1 MYSILMD
8 TVTKSFYMEPRSVE
22 FVAFSSPIK
31 CQRKPQNSRLIETE
45 YTDRKEFT
53 TMLYNAGFNVGTIDG
68 DKVKLRDEDSYFYA
82 RNNNE
87 ILYAQYMMTGD
98 ERYLQSINK
107 KLLMSVCKI
116 ENGMA
121 MFPTVEL
128 EDGDFAILAYTDRT
142 RIPQV
147 LFDKYSDYKTVK
159 MSFNVRALVNGRFVA
174 E

>member
-1 MYSILMD
+1 MD
-8 TVTKSFYMEPRSVE
+8 AKTKSFYMEPRNVE
-22 FVAFSSPIK
+22 FVAFSSPSR
-31 CQRKPQNSRLIETE
+31 CRNKPLNSRLIETE

-53 TMLYNAGFNVGTIDG
+53 TLLYNSGFNAGTIDG
-68 DKVKLRDEDSYFYA
+68 DRVRLDDSDSYFYA

-87 ILYAQYMMTGD
+87 ILYAQYMLTGD

-116 ENGMA
+116 ENEMA
-121 MFPTVEL
+121 LFPTVEL
-128 EDGDFAILAYTDRT
+128 DDGGFAILAYTDKT

-147 LFDKYSDYKTVK
+147 LFDKYSDYRTVK
-159 MSFNVRALVNGRFVA
+159 MSFNARALVNGKFVA

>member
-8 TVTKSFYMEPRSVE
+8 TKTKSFYMEPRSVE
-22 FVAFSSPIK
+22 FVAYSNPNR
-31 CQRKPQNSRLIETE
+31 CRNKPNNSRLIETE

-53 TMLYNAGFNVGTIDG
+53 TMLYNAGFNAGTIDG
-68 DKVKLRDEDSYFYA
+68 ERIRLKETDSYFYA

-87 ILYAQYMMTGD
+87 ILYAQYLLTGD

-116 ENGMA
+116 EGEMA
-121 MFPTVEL
+121 LFPTVEL

-142 RIPQV
+142 RIPQI
-147 LFDKYSDYKTVK
+147 LFDKYADYKTVK
-159 MSFNVRALVNGRFVA
+159 MSFNARALVNGKFVA

>member
-1 MYSILMD
+1 MD
-8 TVTKSFYMEPRSVE
+8 TKTKSFYMEPRNVE
-22 FVAFSSPIK
+22 FVAFSSPSK
-31 CQRKPQNSRLIETE
+31 CKTKPANSRMIETE

-53 TMLYNAGFNVGTIDG
+53 TMLYNAGFNAGTIDG
-68 DKVKLRDEDSYFYA
+68 DRVKLNDMDSYFYA

-87 ILYAQYMMTGD
+87 ILYAQYVLTGD

-116 ENGMA
+116 ENEMA
-121 MFPTVEL
+121 LFPTVEL
-128 EDGDFAILAYTDRT
+128 DDGGFAVLAYTDRT

-147 LFDKYSDYKTVK
+147 LFDKYADYKTVK
-159 MSFNVRALVNGRFVA
+159 MSFNARALVNGRFIA